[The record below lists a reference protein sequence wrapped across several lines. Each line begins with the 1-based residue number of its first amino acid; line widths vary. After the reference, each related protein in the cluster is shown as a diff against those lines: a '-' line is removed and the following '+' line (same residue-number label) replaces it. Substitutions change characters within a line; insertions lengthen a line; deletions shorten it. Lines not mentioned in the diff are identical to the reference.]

1 MPSYLTQ
8 PLKRANI
15 VNRNGV
21 ATIDG
26 ARRRTWTEILD
37 RVARAGGAIAGLG
50 IEPGERIALL
60 ALNGDRYFELEFAIP
75 WAGAAM
81 VPINTRLSAPEIAHI
96 IRDSGAVALVIDD
109 SQRAC
114 FAEFGALAAD
124 LKAVITL
131 SDARVDGWLNYEDLI
146 AGAAPIPD
154 LVRGGSE
161 MAGIFYTGGSSGR
174 PKGVVLT
181 HDNLSS
187 NALNAVSLIGYGR
200 DSVYLHAAPM
210 FHLTD
215 GMSTY
220 SLTMAGGTHV
230 FMPRFD
236 PRQCLELIQAHAVTH
251 ICLVPTMIEMLVNLA
266 EKEAFDCSSLRQ
278 IQFGA
283 APMPEATLARAI
295 RLWPDLLFLHGWGMT
310 ELSPL
315 GMLMPLEWR
324 DPRLA
329 GDRMRSCGMPVWNEE
344 ARIVDPEG
352 GDCPPGTVGELVIR
366 GPMVM
371 KEYWNLPDETAKAL
385 REGWLHTGDAAY
397 VDEDGFFYIVDRIK
411 DMIITGGENVY
422 SLEVENVIGLMDG
435 VKQVAVIGVPDAFWG
450 ETVHA
455 VVVPQDGIRLEPDE
469 VVAFCKDRIARYKS
483 PRSVEF
489 RDALPVT
496 GAGKISKKQLREDF
510 VSKAAAA
517 SDAREK
523 IA

>member
-8 PLKRANI
+8 PLKRARL
-15 VNRNGV
+15 VNRNGI

-26 ARRRTWTEILD
+26 TRRRSWTEVHE
-37 RVARAGGAIAGLG
+37 RVARAAGAIAGLG
-50 IEPGERIALL
+50 IGEGERIALL

-96 IRDSGAVALVIDD
+96 IRDSGAVALVVDD
-109 SQRAC
+109 SQGAC
-114 FAEFGALAAD
+114 VAELGELVSG
-124 LKAVITL
+124 LKAVISL
-131 SDARVDGWLNYEDLI
+131 SDDPADGWLAYEDLV
-146 AGAAPIPD
+146 ADAAPLPD
-154 LVRGGSE
+154 RMRGGAE

-187 NALNAVSLIGYGR
+187 NALNAVSLIGYDR
-200 DSVYLHAAPM
+200 QSVYLHAAPM

-236 PRQCLELIQAHAVTH
+236 PRRCLELIQAHAVTH

-266 EKEAFDCSSLRQ
+266 ETEPFDCSSLRQ

-324 DPRLA
+324 DPKIA

-344 ARIVDPEG
+344 ARIVDPDGRE
-352 GDCPPGTVGELVIR
+352 CPPNEVGELVIR

-371 KEYWNLPDETAKAL
+371 KEYWNLPEETAKAL
-385 REGWLHTGDAAY
+385 RDGWLHTGDAAR

-422 SLEVENVIGLMDG
+422 SLEVENVIGQMDA

-455 VVVPQDGIRLEPDE
+455 VVVPQDGARIGADD

-489 RDALPVT
+489 RDALPLT
-496 GAGKISKKQLREDF
+496 GAGKISKKQLREEF
-510 VSKAAAA
+510 VEKASAQPL
-517 SDAREK
+517 AREK
-523 IA
+523 TA

>member
-1 MPSYLTQ
+1 MV
-8 PLKRANI
+8 R
-15 VNRNGV
+15 
-21 ATIDG
+21 G
-26 ARRRTWTEILD
+26 ARSCRARGIAALDIGYGD
-37 RVARAGGAIAGLG
+37 RV
-50 IEPGERIALL
+50 ALL
-60 ALNGDRYFELEFAIP
+60 ALNSDRYFELEFALP

-81 VPINTRLSAPEIAHI
+81 VPVNTRLSPAEVAHVL
-96 IRDSGAVALVIDD
+96 RDSGAVALVVDD

-114 FAEFGALAAD
+114 AEQLGDILSGM
-124 LKAVITL
+124 KAVISL
-131 SDARVDGWLNYEDLI
+131 SETPVEGWIHYEDMV
-146 AGAAPIPD
+146 AGAEPLPD
-154 LVRGGSE
+154 RLRGGGE

-174 PKGVVLT
+174 SKGVVLT
-181 HDNLSS
+181 HDNLST
-187 NALNAVSLIGYGR
+187 NALNALALIGYGR
-200 DSVYLHAAPM
+200 ESVYLHAAPM

-236 PRQCLELIQAHAVTH
+236 ARHCLELIQEHAVTH

-266 EKEAFDCSSLRQ
+266 ETETFDCSSLSQ

-310 ELSPL
+310 EISPL
-315 GMLMPLEWR
+315 GMLMPFEWR
-324 DPRLA
+324 DPKTA
-329 GDRMRSCGMPVWNEE
+329 GDRMRSCGMPVYNEE
-344 ARIVDPEG
+344 ARIVAPDGRE
-352 GDCPPGTVGELVIR
+352 CAPGEVGELVVR

-371 KEYWNLPDETAKAL
+371 KEYWNLPDETAQAL
-385 REGWLHTGDAAY
+385 RDGWMHSGDAAY

-422 SLEVENVIGLMDG
+422 SLEVENVIGQMAG
-435 VKQVAVIGVPDAFWG
+435 VKQVAVIGVPDPFWG

-455 VVVPQDGIRLEPDE
+455 VVIADDGAALDPDA
-469 VVAFCKDRIARYKS
+469 VIDFCKDRIARYKS

-496 GAGKISKKQLREDF
+496 GAGKISKKQLREEF
-510 VSKAAAA
+510 VGRAA
-517 SDAREK
+517 SSSEPGDRA
-523 IA
+523 